1 VSSTNYEVIAET
13 ITHTPA
19 VRRLLAL
26 FIDPL
31 QRITIYVLLNN
42 EINFAFMLSL

>member
-1 VSSTNYEVIAET
+1 MSEFACGRLRGKAVVVLANYEVIAET

-19 VRRLLAL
+19 VTRLLAL

-31 QRITIYVLLNN
+31 
-42 EINFAFMLSL
+42 

>member
-1 VSSTNYEVIAET
+1 MSGFTCGRLRGNAAVILTNYEVIPET

-19 VRRLLAL
+19 VTRLLAL

-31 QRITIYVLLNN
+31 
-42 EINFAFMLSL
+42 